1 MASELKDHP
10 ILKKMLTD
18 LEESLG
24 ERLHSVVLYG
34 STARGDYEK
43 ASSDLNLIVVLE
55 NLEPPTLEALEPAF
69 TRWRKAG
76 QPFPSIFSPTLIAE
90 SADVFPIEFFD
101 ISRRRIVLHGK
112 DPFAELEIHVDHLR
126 HQCERELREKMM
138 RLREGFIETRGRSKA
153 LRLLLTESYPSFVAL
168 FRGCLHLLGEEV
180 PIHNE
185 EVVAA
190 FSEQAELDAAPFV
203 EVERLKRG
211 ETTESDPKTLFARYY
226 EELTKAV
233 HRVDRFKASS

>member
-69 TRWRKAG
+69 TRWRSG
-76 QPFPSIFSPTLIAE
+76 SSSTGRILSPSSKSMSTTCGI
-90 SADVFPIEFFD
+90 SARG
-101 ISRRRIVLHGK
+101 SSGRR
-112 DPFAELEIHVDHLR
+112 
-126 HQCERELREKMM
+126 
-138 RLREGFIETRGRSKA
+138 
-153 LRLLLTESYPSFVAL
+153 
-168 FRGCLHLLGEEV
+168 
-180 PIHNE
+180 
-185 EVVAA
+185 
-190 FSEQAELDAAPFV
+190 
-203 EVERLKRG
+203 
-211 ETTESDPKTLFARYY
+211 
-226 EELTKAV
+226 
-233 HRVDRFKASS
+233 

>member
-1 MASELKDHP
+1 MGSELKDHP
-10 ILKKMLTD
+10 TLKKMLAD
-18 LEESLG
+18 LEEAVG
-24 ERLHSVVLYG
+24 DRLHSVVLYG

-43 ASSDLNLIVVLE
+43 ATSDLNLIVVLE
-55 NLEPPTLEALEPAF
+55 NLDPSTLEALEPAF
-69 TRWRKAG
+69 TRWRKAN
-76 QPFPSIFSPTLIAE
+76 QPVPRIFSPTLIAE

-101 ISRRRIVLHGK
+101 LSRRRIVLYGK

-138 RLREGFIETRGRSKA
+138 RLREAFIETQGKSKA
-153 LRLLLTESYPSFVAL
+153 LKRLLTESYPSFVAL

-190 FSEQAELDAAPFV
+190 FSKQADLDAAPFV
-203 EVERLKRG
+203 EIEHLRSG
-211 ETTESDPKTLFARYY
+211 EPTKSDPKALFGRYY

-233 HRVDRFKASS
+233 RRVDRF

>member
-1 MASELKDHP
+1 
-10 ILKKMLTD
+10 
-18 LEESLG
+18 
-24 ERLHSVVLYG
+24 
-34 STARGDYEK
+34 
-43 ASSDLNLIVVLE
+43 
-55 NLEPPTLEALEPAF
+55 
-69 TRWRKAG
+69 
-76 QPFPSIFSPTLIAE
+76 
-90 SADVFPIEFFD
+90 
-101 ISRRRIVLHGK
+101 
-112 DPFAELEIHVDHLR
+112 
-126 HQCERELREKMM
+126 MM